1 MLLAIAVVLVGAS
14 KSFDLCPS
22 PDFSLLGDESAQ
34 IVIQKVEPVTPQ
46 VVTQQVSPVPAAPV
60 YYYASPVVTKRVNA
74 RLFRSS
80 AFGACTTGNC
90 R

>member
-1 MLLAIAVVLVGAS
+1 MFLIAAALLGAS
-14 KSFDLCPS
+14 GSFDLCPS
-22 PDFSLLGDESAQ
+22 PDFSLINDVPAQ
-34 IVIQKVEPVTPQ
+34 AVKQVVAPQVFVPQAVVPVTP
-46 VVTQQVSPVPAAPV
+46 APV
-60 YYYASPVVTKRVNA
+60 YYYSSPAVINRVNA

>member
-1 MLLAIAVVLVGAS
+1 MFLIVAALLGAS
-14 KSFDLCPS
+14 GSFDLCPS
-22 PDFSLLGDESAQ
+22 PDFSLIGDAPAQ
-34 IVIQKVEPVTPQ
+34 VVKQAVAPQ
-46 VVTQQVSPVPAAPV
+46 VLVQQAAVAPPVPV
-60 YYYASPVVTKRVNA
+60 YYYSSPVVINRANG

>member
-1 MLLAIAVVLVGAS
+1 MFLIAAALLGAS
-14 KSFDLCPS
+14 GSFDLCPS
-22 PDFSLLGDESAQ
+22 PDFSLISDAPAQ
-34 IVIQKVEPVTPQ
+34 VVKQAVAVAPQVFVSQVAVPVTP
-46 VVTQQVSPVPAAPV
+46 APV
-60 YYYASPVVTKRVNA
+60 YYYSSPAVINRVNA